1 MLVGFESQSLA
12 WLRESSRRK
21 AELVWNSTTICW
33 QSCSSSRGKI
43 PQQLLGSFL
52 SSPALTFPG
61 SCQNSLLELMVL
73 LHISHFTAAGAEQ
86 QELQKLQSLKRAADS
101 LGVLLGM
108 IILMGISP
116 DPKFCAHTMKGSIEA
131 LQVHQFGWQ
140 KNQSSKSNHS
150 TSPEVETFCCSQCTQ
165 LLIFRYQL
173 KKKKSIF
180 LSIKI
185 MDLWVGKGGS
195 RKGQPKQPSQI
206 YLLPINNHPL
216 LSLSFQRRRTQQCCF
231 KSKLKSQFVKFS
243 LNKRF
248 GWVVT

>member
-108 IILMGISP
+108 IIPYGNQPWSQILCPHNEGINRGTAGPSVWV
-116 DPKFCAHTMKGSIEA
+116 TEE
-131 LQVHQFGWQ
+131 
-140 KNQSSKSNHS
+140 
-150 TSPEVETFCCSQCTQ
+150 PEQQIQPQHFPWSGNF
-165 LLIFRYQL
+165 LLLPMHAAFDIP
-173 KKKKSIF
+173 
-180 LSIKI
+180 LSIK
-185 MDLWVGKGGS
+185 K
-195 RKGQPKQPSQI
+195 K
-206 YLLPINNHPL
+206 INIFIN
-216 LSLSFQRRRTQQCCF
+216 
-231 KSKLKSQFVKFS
+231 
-243 LNKRF
+243 
-248 GWVVT
+248 